1 MMYCQHYTVLMIA
14 SNIKIII
21 ISESTPVCCTS
32 IPSITACMINSAGNL
47 ASTGYFQKKHHI
59 IIDTKGSLL
68 LVRVAKQDD
77 LTERM
82 YTNKIKTL
90 NKQCL
95 LNDTAYS

>member
-47 ASTGYFQKKHHI
+47 ASTGYFQKK
-59 IIDTKGSLL
+59 TPYNYRYQ
-68 LVRVAKQDD
+68 RVSPTSESSQ
-77 LTERM
+77 TR
-82 YTNKIKTL
+82 
-90 NKQCL
+90 
-95 LNDTAYS
+95 